1 MRSAVLTTRVM
12 DSDSATN
19 KGRAGRWPLSPNP
32 DKKIYAKTPRDWSQQ
47 NRAARS
53 AAPVTKQ
60 ASKSLKN
67 NFMLPRACALS
78 DCPCGSFYWAPEQAA
93 SLLVPMQ
100 APAVAL
106 MLAAASLADLAKLEV
121 ATLPTTRRM
130 APKTRPRQKQAAS
143 LEVST
148 LRKATLLIALT
159 RTLTRTVSLLM
170 VSTNKALES

>member
-1 MRSAVLTTRVM
+1 MT
-12 DSDSATN
+12 
-19 KGRAGRWPLSPNP
+19 
-32 DKKIYAKTPRDWSQQ
+32 Q
-47 NRAARS
+47 
-53 AAPVTKQ
+53 Q
-60 ASKSLKN
+60 ASKSLKH

-78 DCPCGSFYWAPEQAA
+78 DCPCGSSSGQTPEQAA

-106 MLAAASLADLAKLEV
+106 MLAAASLADLAKMEM

-159 RTLTRTVSLLM
+159 TTVSLLM

>member
-1 MRSAVLTTRVM
+1 MNT
-12 DSDSATN
+12 
-19 KGRAGRWPLSPNP
+19 
-32 DKKIYAKTPRDWSQQ
+32 KT
-47 NRAARS
+47 
-53 AAPVTKQ
+53 VTKQ
-60 ASKSLKN
+60 KDKQVETGVKPSKASV
-67 NFMLPRACALS
+67 PCVY
-78 DCPCGSFYWAPEQAA
+78 PCGSFYWAPEQAA

-106 MLAAASLADLAKLEV
+106 MLAAASLADLAEIEV
-121 ATLPTTRRM
+121 ATLPTTRKM

-159 RTLTRTVSLLM
+159 RTVSLLV